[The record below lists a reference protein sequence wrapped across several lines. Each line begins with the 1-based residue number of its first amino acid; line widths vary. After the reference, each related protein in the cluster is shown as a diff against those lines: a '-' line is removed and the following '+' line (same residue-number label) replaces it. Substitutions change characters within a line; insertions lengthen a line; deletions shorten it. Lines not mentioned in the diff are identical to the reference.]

1 MHVAIVGT
9 YPPTRCGI
17 ATFTADVESA
27 LRLNDAKVTVVH
39 VTTDDSAL
47 ASLSIRRDD
56 PLSYSAAAQRLNA
69 LDCDVV
75 LIQHEFGI
83 FGGTAGGHVLHLVEA
98 LNVPYVVTLHTVL
111 PRFSDDESQ
120 VVQAVCQQA
129 AAVTVFTS
137 TARRLLLEQELAPAR
152 LLRVVAHGAP
162 LELYTHV
169 DDAHARNRLGLPL
182 AVPVMSTFGLLSAG
196 KGIELA
202 IHAMALLRSE
212 HPDLHYIVAGRT
224 HPEVVKRDGE
234 RYRESLIALTQDLEL
249 SDRVIFLDRFL
260 EMDELAGVLGISD
273 VVCTPYRGE
282 DQSVSGVLTFA
293 LAAGCPIVSTPY
305 RYARDVLAD
314 GAGVIVDFGDD
325 EGFAVAIHHLLDGPT
340 SARARAAA
348 RQASAQ
354 MPWPTVGA
362 ALHAVLSDAVRRPVV
377 VALKQSVT
385 HQHRRADIKP
395 GVAHLRLLCDDTAI
409 LQHAHYNV
417 PRVEDGYCIDD
428 AGRMLPIA
436 AHLSDATG
444 DDCWYITVGRLLA
457 FIRAAMVDGKG
468 NMRNFMSWDRHWLDE
483 PYLGDHVGRAVWG
496 LGELIAADGPF
507 AEEARHVMDD
517 VAPTILPSWP
527 MKSLAYAALGLAAAS
542 TKDVRRVGDL
552 DRIAGELLK
561 WEPSGAAGWTWC
573 EPRLSYDNA
582 RIPEALLRVGHQLAD
597 HHLVDN
603 GATMLAWLEG
613 VCRRGDHYRF
623 PGHRGMSDTRE
634 LTWSG
639 DEQPLEAAAMA
650 DAHLAWLTLSGDA
663 ESLDAISR
671 AWTWFLGNNRLG
683 EALVEIG
690 SGAGFDGLGAMGPNK
705 NRGAESTIAAH
716 RCRIAWDAAR
726 PADQFLKSE
735 DGVATL
741 LVSVAERSESGALG
755 RVAPHDDDRPTAIR
769 GLSM

>member
-27 LRLNDAKVTVVH
+27 LRLAGTTVTVVP
-39 VTTDDSAL
+39 VTTDAAS
-47 ASLSIRRDD
+47 ASLSITRDD
-56 PLSYSAAAQRLNA
+56 PHTYVAAAFRLNA
-69 LDCDVV
+69 LGCDAV

-83 FGGTAGGHVLHLVEA
+83 FGGACGGHIRRLVEA
-98 LNVPYVVTLHTVL
+98 LSVPYVITLHTVL
-111 PRFSDDESQ
+111 PVFSDDESQ
-120 VVQAVCQQA
+120 LVQALCRRA
-129 AAVTVFTS
+129 AAVTVFTG
-137 TARRLLLEQELAPAR
+137 TARRLLLEQELVPAR

-162 LELYTHV
+162 LELYSDV
-169 DDAHARNRLGLPL
+169 DGAQARKRLGLPVG
-182 AVPVMSTFGLLSAG
+182 VPVMSTFGLLSSG

-202 IHAMALLRSE
+202 IHAMALLSDR

-224 HPEVVKRDGE
+224 HPEVVKREGE
-234 RYRESLIALTQDLEL
+234 QYRERLVALTEDLGL
-249 SDRVIFLDRFL
+249 SERVMFVDRFL
-260 EMDELAGVLGISD
+260 EIDELAGVLGISD

-305 RYARDVLAD
+305 RYALDVLAD
-314 GAGVIVDFGDD
+314 GAGVIVDFDD
-325 EGFAVAIHHLLDGPT
+325 ADGFAGAIHNLFDGPT
-340 SARARAAA
+340 SIRARAAA
-348 RQASAQ
+348 RQASSQ

-362 ALHAVLSDAVRRPVV
+362 ALSAVLSDAVRRPVV
-377 VALKQSVT
+377 LALQQPAA
-385 HQHRRADIKP
+385 HQPRRADIKP

-436 AHLSDATG
+436 AHLAVVTG
-444 DDCWYITVGRLLA
+444 DDGWFVTVGRLLA
-457 FIRAAMVDGKG
+457 FVRSAMVDGKG
-468 NMRNFMSWDRHWLDE
+468 NMRNFMSWNRRWLDE
-483 PYLGDHVGRAVWG
+483 PHLGDHVGRAVWG
-496 LGELIAADGPF
+496 LGELIAADGCF
-507 AEEARHVMDD
+507 AEEACDLMD
-517 VAPTILPSWP
+517 VLAPTILPSWP
-527 MKSLAYAALGLAAAS
+527 TKSLAYAALGLVAAS
-542 TKDVRRVGDL
+542 RRDVRRVGDL
-552 DRIAGELLK
+552 DRIAGELLTWK
-561 WEPSGAAGWTWC
+561 PSGAAGWTWC
-573 EPRLSYDNA
+573 EPRLSYDSA

-597 HHLVDN
+597 HQLVDN

-613 VCRRGDHYRF
+613 VCRQGDHYRF
-623 PGHRGMSDTRE
+623 PGHRGMSHTGE

-650 DAHLAWLTLSGDA
+650 DAHLVWLTLSGDV
-663 ESLDAISR
+663 ESLDAIAR

-683 EALVEIG
+683 EPLIELAT
-690 SGAGFDGLGAMGPNK
+690 GAGYDGLGALGANK

-716 RCRIAWDAAR
+716 RCRIAWETAR
-726 PADQFLKSE
+726 PANHLLTSE

-741 LVSVAERSESGALG
+741 LVSVTESVGLA
-755 RVAPHDDDRPTAIR
+755 APRDEDRPIAIR